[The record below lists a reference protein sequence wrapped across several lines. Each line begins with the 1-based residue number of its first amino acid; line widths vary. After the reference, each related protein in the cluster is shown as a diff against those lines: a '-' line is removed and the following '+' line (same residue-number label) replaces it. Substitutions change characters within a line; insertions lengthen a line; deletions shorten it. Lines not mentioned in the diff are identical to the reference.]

1 MINWYPGHMA
11 KAKRR
16 LKEDLGMV
24 DMIIE
29 VLDARIPLSSRNP
42 DLDKLLNNQKRVVV
56 LNKKDL
62 AIEKVTNEWINYFSK
77 EYPTVALNSKEGIGI
92 SSLMERINNLHYKLL
107 KKAEQKGR
115 KNKDAKIMVI
125 GIPNVGKSAL
135 INSLGGKGRVKTGD
149 KPGVTRGKQWI
160 KVTKDIRLLDTPGIL
175 WPNLG
180 DEDSSYKLAIT
191 AAIDSDRY
199 DNETAAYRLI
209 KYILK
214 INPSILEKNYSVETN
229 KFHPYDLM
237 LEIGKKR
244 GCLMSGGKIDKER
257 VSKLILNDF
266 RAGEFGKLSLETV
279 GEFKENSEGGNK

>member
-1 MINWYPGHMA
+1 
-11 KAKRR
+11 
-16 LKEDLGMV
+16 MV
-24 DMIIE
+24 IE
-29 VLDARIPLSSRNP
+29 VLDARIPLSSRNH
-42 DLDKLLNNQKRVVV
+42 DLDQLLDNQKRVIV

-62 AIEKVTNEWINYFSK
+62 ALKKVTEDWINYFSK
-77 EYPTVALNSKEGIGI
+77 EYPVVALNSKEGVGI

-135 INSLGGKGRVKTGD
+135 INSLGAKGRVKTGD

-175 WPNLG
+175 WPNL
-180 DEDSSYKLAIT
+180 DNEDISYKLAIT

-209 KYILK
+209 KYILE
-214 INPSILEKNYSVETN
+214 INPSILEKNYGVETRGI
-229 KFHPYDLM
+229 HPYDLM

-266 RAGEFGKLSLETV
+266 RSGKFGRLSLETAE
-279 GEFKENSEGGNK
+279 EF